1 MSAPQLV
8 FENHTNAR
16 MQTCPFLLLTAHWQP
31 QQVQRVSLSKLVPT
45 CHCKRFRKRTGI
57 IVWPNMQQTKEQKV
71 KPMFLKA
78 RIVNERDG
86 FILADMIVMIVTS
99 LVTFEWPLA
108 QVGSMAQAT
117 RR

>member
-1 MSAPQLV
+1 
-8 FENHTNAR
+8 
-16 MQTCPFLLLTAHWQP
+16 
-31 QQVQRVSLSKLVPT
+31 
-45 CHCKRFRKRTGI
+45 
-57 IVWPNMQQTKEQKV
+57 MQQTKEQKV

-117 RR
+117 RRWGQCEGPRPLQCSVQQWKFAR